1 MTTGPDSAPRVD
13 EQLSAWLDDELPV
26 GELELLARRLA
37 QGPELRARVARYALI
52 GSCLR
57 GSPAASLAG
66 ELSLLRL
73 GDRVRAA
80 VEGSS
85 EPAPQEQF
93 GRRIGRRSP
102 YAIVAGVAVLGVALV
117 PLVRMAIYPVPLA
130 RQSAESAVP
139 QAVVTNA
146 SLSSDRMTSYLMYH
160 GEYSGMLSAKV
171 TDSNI
176 INHRSFVVVPPL
188 AGGAS
193 AR

>member
-1 MTTGPDSAPRVD
+1 MTAGPDSAPRVD
-13 EQLSAWLDDELPV
+13 EQLSAWLDDELPD

-37 QGPELRARVARYALI
+37 QGPELRARAARYALI

-57 GSPAASLAG
+57 GSPVASLAG
-66 ELSLLRL
+66 ELSALRL

-85 EPAPQEQF
+85 GPARQEKT
-93 GRRIGRRSP
+93 GRRIGRWSP
-102 YAIVAGVAVLGVALV
+102 YAIVAGVAVLAVALV
-117 PLVRMAIYPVPLA
+117 PLVRMAIYPVPVDRL
-130 RQSAESAVP
+130 SAESAVP
-139 QAVVTNA
+139 QAVATNA

-188 AGGAS
+188 AGGVS